1 MKITKVVLEPK
12 YEVVSMICDKCKKE
26 YLDEMEI
33 QEFLK
38 IHIFGGF
45 ASVFGDGIEIE
56 SDICQYCLKEW
67 LGNSYRQIDLSENW

>member
-1 MKITKVVLEPK
+1 MKVTKVVLESK

-26 YLDEMEI
+26 YSDELEI

-56 SDICQYCLKEW
+56 SDICQYCLKEY
-67 LGNSYRQIDLSENW
+67 LGDSYRVTDLGDW